1 MLAGWLPRA
10 GAFLALA
17 LLAATVLDRGAPS
30 PSAEISRGSEE
41 AFLEGLHPREIPP
54 GGRPLRWTKA
64 RAVARF
70 RHLPAQPAR
79 VQVRVRGHR
88 GSVTVSAGGVLLG
101 RLEPGTTSGEW
112 ALPGAPRRE
121 WDVMMEAEVFPVG
134 GRRLGALLDRVGL
147 DVAAAGWPEG
157 GLQAQ
162 AILLAAVAAG
172 AAALAGFQA
181 TGPLA
186 CAAVLLGVWMAC
198 LWPSGLVRS
207 PYAWTLTV
215 QLAASALLAAAV
227 ARGGKRKEERRALFA
242 GVACLLVVFPC
253 LATSPLMVVSDAVF
267 HANNLARVAGGQ
279 WLLTSSTQ
287 HDPPF
292 RFPYGV
298 AFYALLLPLAR
309 LGVEPVTLVRW
320 GAALAVAAGSVAF
333 VRGVSRRGGSGAWT
347 AAWLVLLPI
356 AFDVHSYG
364 NLANAFAQGLTLV
377 LLAWWMGER
386 RGGWPVGA
394 ALAAGASLAH
404 FSAFVA
410 LGAFVLAV
418 ASERP
423 PDAASRAGG
432 RALACG
438 WAVAAGYY
446 ALFLP
451 LVASQL
457 GRLGEG
463 GQAGG
468 AGGLL
473 AAASAQPLAAW
484 RQWGGPALLAIV
496 LGRLGAARAEWGRGL
511 RALWM
516 AGGGLLLLAVLSPLE
531 VRYLYALTPA
541 AALASAE
548 GQARLW
554 RRGGA
559 AAGAAGVLVLAQM
572 AVAVPGW
579 ADAIAFRYR

>member
-1 MLAGWLPRA
+1 
-10 GAFLALA
+10 
-17 LLAATVLDRGAPS
+17 
-30 PSAEISRGSEE
+30 
-41 AFLEGLHPREIPP
+41 
-54 GGRPLRWTKA
+54 
-64 RAVARF
+64 
-70 RHLPAQPAR
+70 
-79 VQVRVRGHR
+79 
-88 GSVTVSAGGVLLG
+88 VTVSAGGVVLG
-101 RLEPGTTSGEW
+101 RLEPGTAWGEW

-121 WDVMMEAEVFPVG
+121 WDVVLEAEVFPVG
-134 GRRLGALLDRVGL
+134 GRRLGALLDRVAL
-147 DVAAAGWPEG
+147 DVAPAGWPEG
-157 GLQAQ
+157 GLAAQ

-172 AAALAGFQA
+172 AAVLAGFRA
-181 TGPLA
+181 AGPLA
-186 CAAVLLGVWMAC
+186 CGSVLLGVWMAG

-207 PYAWTLTV
+207 PYAWTLTL
-215 QLAASALLAAAV
+215 QLAVSALLAAAV
-227 ARGGKRKEERRALFA
+227 ARGGRTPEERRDLFA
-242 GVACLLVVFPC
+242 GVACLLVVFLC

-267 HANNLARVAGGQ
+267 QANNLARVAGGQ

-309 LGVEPVTLVRW
+309 LGVEPVALVRW
-320 GAALAVAAGSVAF
+320 GAALAMAAGSVAF

-364 NLANAFAQGLTLV
+364 NLANAFAQGLTLL

-386 RGGWPVGA
+386 RGGWAVGA
-394 ALAAGASLAH
+394 TLVAAASLAH
-404 FSAFVA
+404 LSAFVV
-410 LGAFVLAV
+410 LGAFALALAAERQRDAAPRARWPVLA
-418 ASERP
+418 R
-423 PDAASRAGG
+423 
-432 RALACG
+432 G
-438 WAVAAGYY
+438 WAAAAGYY

-463 GQAGG
+463 GRRAGG
-468 AGGLL
+468 EGGLL
-473 AAASAQPLAAW
+473 AAVSAQPFAAW
-484 RQWGGPALLAIV
+484 REWGGPAIVAVV
-496 LGRLGAARAEWGRGL
+496 LGGLGAGRPEWRRGL

-541 AALASAE
+541 VALAAAE
-548 GQARLW
+548 GQARLH

-559 AAGAAGVLVLAQM
+559 AALAALLVLLAQA
-572 AVAVPGW
+572 AVAVPNL
-579 ADAIAFRYR
+579 ADAIVLRYR